1 MFCNVIILIHHF
13 DHIDLEREQNSFQLT
28 KGTFEK
34 RVPRPDKK
42 YPYGGSDKK
51 NFLSAMKGLTND
63 PKWLMVCLGRE
74 GKRKAAKTRGKVSAS
89 LSSRSCARSTSK
101 ITSYAGYSP
110 TYPDQECTSSGG
122 LFASILARFK
132 FIITL
137 LFQVGQG
144 SFTLSAFFLFCNNI
158 YTIKE
163 RLFISYIINKER
175 LSSTRGY
182 VV

>member
-1 MFCNVIILIHHF
+1 MPVLIKSIMFCNVIILIHHF

-42 YPYGGSDKK
+42 YPYGGSDK
-51 NFLSAMKGLTND
+51 NFLPAMKGLTND

-74 GKRKAAKTRGKVSAS
+74 GKRKAAKTRGKVFRMTLHAHVRARRAKSPATQATHKNT
-89 LSSRSCARSTSK
+89 LTRST
-101 ITSYAGYSP
+101 P
-110 TYPDQECTSSGG
+110 SGG
-122 LFASILARFK
+122 LFACILAMFI

-158 YTIKE
+158 CTKM
-163 RLFISYIINKER
+163 
-175 LSSTRGY
+175 
-182 VV
+182 V